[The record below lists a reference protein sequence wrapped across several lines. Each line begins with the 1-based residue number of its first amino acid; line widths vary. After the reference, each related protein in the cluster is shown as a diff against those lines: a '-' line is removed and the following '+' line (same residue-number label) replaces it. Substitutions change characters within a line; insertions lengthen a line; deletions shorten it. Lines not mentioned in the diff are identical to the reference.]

1 MRVSTTSYGRP
12 GFAIVLYAAATLG
25 GCGGGTVP
33 QAPTVRSATAQS
45 WIEPNAKSQNLLYVS
60 DLGTNTVDALTYPK
74 GTLVGKL
81 TGFGSVAGLCVDKA
95 GNLFVVDEA
104 GPVQVFAHGG
114 TAPIRKLTTVG
125 ASYGCAVDPLT
136 GDLALTQLSSYQ
148 YGPFAVY
155 RKAKGKPTHYKD
167 KDVDASWFCSY
178 DGSGNLFAV
187 VWDRESKITLAE
199 LPKGGKPIKLF
210 KLSEDFDP
218 TGIPSAIQWDGK
230 YLAVG
235 DRGAGLIYR
244 LTKTGDLAQTV
255 KLKGGDDLIQFWLQ
269 GSTIV
274 GPNFSSGTV
283 GLWHYP
289 DGGLATKV
297 LNGFSEPFGAAVSL
311 AK

>member
-1 MRVSTTSYGRP
+1 MSTTSYGRL
-12 GFAIVLYAAATLG
+12 GFAIVLYAVSLG
-25 GCGGGTVP
+25 GCSGSTVP
-33 QAPTVRSATAQS
+33 RAVTVRTAVAQS
-45 WIEPNAKSQNLLYVS
+45 WIEPDAKSQDLLYVS
-60 DLGTNTVDALTYPK
+60 DLGTNAVDALSYPK

-81 TGFGSVAGLCVDKA
+81 TGFGSVVGLCADKA
-95 GNLFVVDEA
+95 GELFVVDEA

-114 TAPIRKLTTVG
+114 TAPIRKLATVG
-125 ASYGCAVDPLT
+125 ASDGCAVDPLT

-178 DGSGNLFAV
+178 DGSGNLFGV

-199 LPKGGKPIKLF
+199 LPKGGKTIKLF
-210 KLSEDFDP
+210 KLSESFDP

-230 YLAVG
+230 YFAVG
-235 DRGAGLIYR
+235 NRGAGLIYR
-244 LTKTGDLAQTV
+244 LTKTGGLAQTV
-255 KLKGGDDLIQFWLQ
+255 KLKGGDDLLQFWLQ
-269 GSTIV
+269 GSTLV
-274 GPNFSSGTV
+274 GPNFGSASV

-289 DGGLATKV
+289 NGGAATKV
-297 LNGFSEPFGAAVSL
+297 LNEFSEPFGAAVSL

>member
-1 MRVSTTSYGRP
+1 MRTIIFGRL
-12 GFAIVLYAAATLG
+12 GFAIRLSCAVVAA
-25 GCGGGTVP
+25 GCGGTLP
-33 QAPTVRSATAQS
+33 QGAATHAAAQAA
-45 WIEPNAKSQNLLYVS
+45 WMQPDAKSQDLLYVS
-60 DLGTNTVDALTYPK
+60 DVGANAVVALTYPK
-74 GTLVGKL
+74 GALVGKL
-81 TGFGSVAGLCVDKA
+81 TGFGSVAGLCTDKA
-95 GNLFVVDEA
+95 GDLFVVDEA

-125 ASYGCAVDPLT
+125 ASDGCAVDPLT

-167 KDVDASWFCSY
+167 KDVNASWFCSY
-178 DGSGNLFAV
+178 DGSGNLFGV
-187 VWDRESKITLAE
+187 VWDRESRITLAE
-199 LPKGGKPIKLF
+199 LPKGGKTIKLF
-210 KLSEDFDP
+210 KLSEDFNP

-235 DRGAGLIYR
+235 DRGAGFIYR

-269 GSTIV
+269 GSTLV

-283 GLWHYP
+283 ALWHYP
-289 DGGLATKV
+289 DGGSATKV